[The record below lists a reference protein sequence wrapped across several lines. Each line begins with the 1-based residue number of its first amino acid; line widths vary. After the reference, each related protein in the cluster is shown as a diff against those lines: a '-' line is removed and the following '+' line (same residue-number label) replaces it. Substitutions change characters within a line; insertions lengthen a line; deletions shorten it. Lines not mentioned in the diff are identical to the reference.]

1 MAVFEENPGNE
12 VTMKL
17 KATLLGLGGLVLL
30 ANIGFDD
37 VWSAFTVA
45 GWGLLV
51 VSAYQIF
58 QLIADTVGW
67 RILIPKQSQPSFC
80 LLLASRWIC
89 ASVNNLLPVAQI
101 GGNFVRIRLVTLKG
115 LSGIIAGASVVVDFT
130 AALMAQVIFTLFG
143 ILLLIYYSGSGST
156 TLAAILSFVLLT
168 VFVFGFYLA
177 QHYGLFYKIIRALER
192 LLQAEDLKSVM
203 GNAQALDKAI
213 IETYSNRRDFIAAC
227 AWRLLGW
234 IVGTGEVWLTL
245 YFLQHPVN
253 IFEAFMLESMG
264 QALRKVVFIVPGA
277 LGGARGRFY
286 PACCRSGP

>member
-17 KATLLGLGGLVLL
+17 KATLLGLGGLVLLVFLL

-177 QHYGLFYKIIRALER
+177 QHYAFFTKSFGPLSVSYK
-192 LLQAEDLKSVM
+192 
-203 GNAQALDKAI
+203 
-213 IETYSNRRDFIAAC
+213 RR
-227 AWRLLGW
+227 
-234 IVGTGEVWLTL
+234 T
-245 YFLQHPVN
+245 
-253 IFEAFMLESMG
+253 
-264 QALRKVVFIVPGA
+264 
-277 LGGARGRFY
+277 
-286 PACCRSGP
+286 

>member
-1 MAVFEENPGNE
+1 
-12 VTMKL
+12 
-17 KATLLGLGGLVLL
+17 
-30 ANIGFDD
+30 
-37 VWSAFTVA
+37 
-45 GWGLLV
+45 
-51 VSAYQIF
+51 
-58 QLIADTVGW
+58 
-67 RILIPKQSQPSFC
+67 
-80 LLLASRWIC
+80 
-89 ASVNNLLPVAQI
+89 
-101 GGNFVRIRLVTLKG
+101 
-115 LSGIIAGASVVVDFT
+115 
-130 AALMAQVIFTLFG
+130 
-143 ILLLIYYSGSGST
+143 
-156 TLAAILSFVLLT
+156 
-168 VFVFGFYLA
+168 
-177 QHYGLFYKIIRALER
+177 
-192 LLQAEDLKSVM
+192 M